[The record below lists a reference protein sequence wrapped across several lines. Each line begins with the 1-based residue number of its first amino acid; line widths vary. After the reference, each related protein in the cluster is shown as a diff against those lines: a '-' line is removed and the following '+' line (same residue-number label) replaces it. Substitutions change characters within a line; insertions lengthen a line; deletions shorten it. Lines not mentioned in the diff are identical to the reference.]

1 MSIYQVVICGESY
14 GYFKSEERATEK
26 AKWVLRNCILN
37 MDLEDDVLCYER
49 ICKELD
55 EEGYSMEIE
64 VDIFVD
70 SVDMRD

>member
-14 GYFKSEERATEK
+14 GYVKSERRAIER
-26 AKWVLRNCILN
+26 AKWVLRHCILN